1 MIQLAPK
8 KLCTGCGACAFVCG
22 KNCIVMKENEVG
34 IVYPELEMSNCVQC
48 ERCQKVCPIIE
59 NVDFRKPLTAY
70 AAWSSNENE
79 RATSASGGI
88 ASEIYKMAIVNG
100 YLAAG
105 AVINNDFYVSM
116 QLTDSMEDV
125 GLFKNSKY
133 VFSSAIEL
141 YPKLR
146 ILLKEGKKTV
156 IIGLPCQIAAIR
168 KLFKDNENLLLI
180 DVVCHG
186 TTPYSYLKQ
195 HIAMLE
201 KKYGE
206 VAKRMSFRDP
216 SLYTN
221 TFTFTLYNA
230 DNKRF
235 YAQRTKDGD
244 TYQFGYHRM
253 VSYRE
258 NCYHCK
264 FAKSKRISDIT
275 LSDYKGLGTMAP
287 CAFSAQKVS
296 SVLINTDR
304 GKILIE
310 SLITT
315 GKIKAEE
322 RPVDEP
328 VQGDEQLRR
337 PSAKSK
343 YRLYFERDIQ
353 VFRGNFEIAILA
365 AQNQYIRDEKI
376 KKIIFFPR
384 GIVRKLLK
392 VIHV

>member
-1 MIQLAPK
+1 
-8 KLCTGCGACAFVCG
+8 
-22 KNCIVMKENEVG
+22 
-34 IVYPELEMSNCVQC
+34 
-48 ERCQKVCPIIE
+48 
-59 NVDFRKPLTAY
+59 
-70 AAWSSNENE
+70 
-79 RATSASGGI
+79 
-88 ASEIYKMAIVNG
+88 
-100 YLAAG
+100 
-105 AVINNDFYVSM
+105 
-116 QLTDSMEDV
+116 
-125 GLFKNSKY
+125 
-133 VFSSAIEL
+133 
-141 YPKLR
+141 
-146 ILLKEGKKTV
+146 
-156 IIGLPCQIAAIR
+156 
-168 KLFKDNENLLLI
+168 
-180 DVVCHG
+180 
-186 TTPYSYLKQ
+186 
-195 HIAMLE
+195 MLE

-315 GKIKAEE
+315 GK
-322 RPVDEP
+322 
-328 VQGDEQLRR
+328 
-337 PSAKSK
+337 
-343 YRLYFERDIQ
+343 
-353 VFRGNFEIAILA
+353 
-365 AQNQYIRDEKI
+365 
-376 KKIIFFPR
+376 
-384 GIVRKLLK
+384 
-392 VIHV
+392 

>member
-8 KLCTGCGACAFVCG
+8 SLCTGCGACAFVCS
-22 KNCIVMKENEVG
+22 KNCILMQENEVG
-34 IVYPELEMSNCVQC
+34 IVYPELEMTNCVQC

-59 NVDFRKPLTAY
+59 NIESRMPQTAY
-70 AAWSSNENE
+70 AAWSSNVSE

-88 ASEIYKMAIVNG
+88 ASEIYKMAIASG
-100 YLAAG
+100 YLVAG

-116 QLTDSMEDV
+116 QLSNSMEGV
-125 GLFKNSKY
+125 ELFKNSKY

-141 YPKLR
+141 YPQLR
-146 ILLKEGKKTV
+146 TLLKEGKKAV

-180 DVVCHG
+180 DLVCHG

-216 SLYTN
+216 SLYTY

-230 DNKRF
+230 YNKRF

-264 FAKSKRISDIT
+264 FAKSERISDVT
-275 LSDYKGLGTMAP
+275 LGDYKGLGTMSP
-287 CAFSAQKVS
+287 CAFNNQKVS
-296 SVLINTDR
+296 NVLINTDR
-304 GKILIE
+304 GKALIE

-328 VQGDEQLRR
+328 IQGDAQLRY
-337 PSAKSK
+337 PSVKSK

-365 AQNQYIRDEKI
+365 AQNQYTRDEKI
-376 KKIIFFPR
+376 KKIIFFPKR
-384 GIVRKLLK
+384 IIRKLLK